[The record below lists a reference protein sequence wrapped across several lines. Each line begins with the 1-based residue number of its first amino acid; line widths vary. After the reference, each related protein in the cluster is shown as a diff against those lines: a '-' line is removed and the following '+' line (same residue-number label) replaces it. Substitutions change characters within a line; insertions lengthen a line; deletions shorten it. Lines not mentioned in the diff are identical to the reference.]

1 MIDPRA
7 IIDPSAKIAA
17 NVTIG
22 PWSIIEANV
31 EIGEGSVI
39 GSHVV
44 VKGPTKIG
52 KHNKI
57 FQFSSIGEEC
67 QDKKY
72 KGEPTRLEIG
82 DHNVIREGCTLHRGT
97 IQDQSLTKIGNHNL
111 LMAYVH
117 IAHDCMLG
125 DHIIMAN
132 NASLAGHVYVGD
144 WAILGGFV
152 GVHQFCRIGAHSMI
166 GASSILLKDVPA
178 FVMIN
183 GNPAVSYGINVEGLK
198 RRDFSKP
205 TLQALM
211 NAYKIVHRK
220 GLIVEQALQQIE
232 PMVKS
237 TPELQLFI
245 DSIKSSTRGIIR

>member
-7 IIDPSAKIAA
+7 IIDPSAKLAA
-17 NVTIG
+17 NVSVG
-22 PWSIIEANV
+22 PWTIIGADV
-31 EIGEGSVI
+31 EIGEGTVI

-44 VKGPTKIG
+44 VKGPTTIG
-52 KHNKI
+52 KNNKI

-97 IQDQSLTKIGNHNL
+97 IQDKSLTKIGNYNL

-117 IAHDCMLG
+117 IAHDCVLG

-132 NASLAGHVYVGD
+132 NAALAGHIRVGD
-144 WAILGGFV
+144 WAIMGGFSAA
-152 GVHQFCRIGAHSMI
+152 HQFTRIGAHSMI
-166 GASSILLKDVPA
+166 GGGSIVLKDIPA
-178 FVMIN
+178 FVIIN
-183 GNPAVSYGINVEGLK
+183 GNPASAHGINLEGLK

-205 TLQALM
+205 TLQVLM
-211 NAYKIVHRK
+211 SAYKIVYRQ
-220 GLIVEQALQQIE
+220 GLVVEEALKQIK
-232 PMVKS
+232 PMVS
-237 TPELQLFI
+237 EAPELQLFI
-245 DSIKSSTRGIIR
+245 DSIESSTRGIIR

>member
-7 IIDPSAKIAA
+7 IIDPSAKLAA
-17 NVTIG
+17 NVSVG
-22 PWSIIEANV
+22 PWTIIGADV
-31 EIGEGSVI
+31 EIGEGTVI

-44 VKGPTKIG
+44 VKGPTTIG
-52 KHNKI
+52 KNNKI

-82 DHNVIREGCTLHRGT
+82 DHNIIREGCTLHRGT
-97 IQDQSLTKIGNHNL
+97 IQDQSLTKIGNYNL

-117 IAHDCMLG
+117 IAHDCVLG

-132 NASLAGHVYVGD
+132 NAALAGHIHVGD
-144 WAILGGFV
+144 WAIMGGFSAA
-152 GVHQFCRIGAHSMI
+152 HQFTRIGAHSMI
-166 GASSILLKDVPA
+166 GGGSIVLKDIPA
-178 FVMIN
+178 FVIIN
-183 GNPAVSYGINVEGLK
+183 GNPASAHGINLEGLK

-211 NAYKIVHRK
+211 SAYKIVYRQ
-220 GLIVEQALQQIE
+220 GLVVEEALKQIK
-232 PMVKS
+232 PMVS
-237 TPELQLFI
+237 GTPELQLFI
-245 DSIKSSTRGIIR
+245 DSIESSTRGIIR